1 MGLEPYVEDIAYVE
15 PPSEIFTS
23 PYGAKSREP
32 KADGSER
39 DHVVLRGHK
48 DAVGSV
54 AFSPSG
60 DHIVTGSSDHTARIW
75 KADGSER
82 DDTIVLQ
89 GHEGAVGSVA
99 FSHSGDHIVTGSFD
113 NTARI
118 WKASWPVM
126 LAYLR
131 TVTTECLTV
140 KQRTRYLEESDAD
153 ALSKYRAC
161 ERSHGRSGPE
171 R

>member
-75 KADGSER
+75 KA
-82 DDTIVLQ
+82 
-89 GHEGAVGSVA
+89 
-99 FSHSGDHIVTGSFD
+99 
-113 NTARI
+113 
-118 WKASWPVM
+118 SWPVM